1 MGLSPVSLS
10 PPEWRRLLLA
20 LLEFERSPGRYPVA
34 LREPRPLFEHLHR
47 VMLLASDRPVQGL
60 PAAAAHAPG
69 LRRAARF
76 FVRTVMLRP
85 GADPFTLLGLQ
96 PDFEPAQLREHYR
109 LMIRL
114 THPDFAAAAGES
126 WPADAAMR
134 VNLAKDLLATP
145 EKRAEWAA
153 ALRAPAH
160 LRWAAR
166 AGAPMHP
173 RPLLAAPLVPRP
185 SLPREPL
192 PRGGWS
198 ARARLVLLGMGAAVL
213 AGAYLLMGAGDEDG
227 ARAAQPK
234 ASAPDNSAEREA
246 RPP

>member
-1 MGLSPVSLS
+1 MSPH
-10 PPEWRRLLLA
+10 EWRRLLLT

-34 LREPRPLFEHLHR
+34 LREPRPLFEHIHR
-47 VMLLASDRPVQGL
+47 VMLLASDRPVDGL

-69 LRRAARF
+69 LRRAARY

-85 GADPFTLLGLQ
+85 GADPFTLLGLHT
-96 PDFEPAQLREHYR
+96 DFEPTQLREHYR

-114 THPDFAAAAGES
+114 THPDFAVAGES

-134 VNLAKDLLATP
+134 VNQAKDLLASP

-153 ALRAPAH
+153 ALQAPAH

-166 AGAPMHP
+166 AGAPVRA
-173 RPLLAAPLVPRP
+173 RPLLAAPLAPRP
-185 SLPREPL
+185 SLPREP
-192 PRGGWS
+192 PPTGGWS
-198 ARARLVLLGMGAAVL
+198 ARARLVLLGMGAALL
-213 AGAYLLMGAGDEDG
+213 AGTYLLMGPRHDDG
-227 ARAAQPK
+227 ARAVQPK
-234 ASAPDNSAEREA
+234 APTQDSAEREA

>member
-1 MGLSPVSLS
+1 MSLS
-10 PPEWRRLLLA
+10 PPEWRRLLLT

-34 LREPRPLFEHLHR
+34 LREPRPLFEHIHR
-47 VMLLASDRPVQGL
+47 VMLLASDRPVEDL
-60 PAAAAHAPG
+60 PAAATHAPG

-85 GADPFTLLGLQ
+85 GADPFTLLGLH
-96 PDFEPAQLREHYR
+96 PEFEPAQLREHYR

-114 THPDFAAAAGES
+114 THPDFAAAGES
-126 WPADAAMR
+126 WPVDAAMR
-134 VNLAKDLLATP
+134 VNLAKDLLASP
-145 EKRAEWAA
+145 EKRAECAA

-166 AGAPMHP
+166 AGAPARP

-185 SLPREPL
+185 SLPREP
-192 PRGGWS
+192 PPTGGWS
-198 ARARLVLLGMGAAVL
+198 ARARLALLGMGAALL
-213 AGAYLLMGAGDEDG
+213 AGAYLLMDPRDDDG
-227 ARAAQPK
+227 ARAAHPP
-234 ASAPDNSAEREA
+234 ASAPDSAERES